1 MVHLV
6 HLFPQT
12 LGLFGD
18 SGNVLALR
26 KRCEWRGISVRV
38 TTVEPGELIPAN
50 GGLYLIGTGSSSAVR
65 LVGEHI
71 RELRDAL
78 TGALS
83 QDASILAVG
92 AGMHLLSDGIAWAD
106 GSRTEGAGII
116 TGESRPLAQRQVGEF
131 VGTARGTFVAG
142 FVNTGHTLDTDL
154 PPHIT
159 DVSFGAP
166 SPTGVDGV
174 EFGTVIGTH
183 SHGSYLPMNPEIAD
197 DLVARMTG
205 TPLDSTSEFLA
216 RANRAAEH
224 ARIEIRERI
233 GR

>member
-38 TTVEPGELIPAN
+38 TDVEPGDLIPAN
-50 GGLYLIGTGSSSAVR
+50 AGVYLIGSGSSNAVR
-65 LVGEHI
+65 LAGEHI

-83 QDASILAVG
+83 RDASILAIG

-106 GSRTEGAGII
+106 GSRTEGAGVIP
-116 TGESRPLAQRQVGEF
+116 GESRPLARRHVGEF

-159 DVSFGAP
+159 DVSFGKE
-166 SPTGVDGV
+166 SESSVDGV

-197 DLVARMTG
+197 MIISRMTG
-205 TPLDSTSEFLA
+205 AALDSTSELLA
-216 RANRAAEH
+216 RANRAADQS
-224 ARIEIRERI
+224 RIAIRERI